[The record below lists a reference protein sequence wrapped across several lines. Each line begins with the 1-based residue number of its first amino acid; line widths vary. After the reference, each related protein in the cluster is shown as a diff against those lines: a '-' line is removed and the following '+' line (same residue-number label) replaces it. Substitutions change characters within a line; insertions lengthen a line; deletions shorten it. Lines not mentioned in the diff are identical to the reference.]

1 MKDKVH
7 ALALKN
13 KHKSDIK
20 VLVVAEDH
28 HQRMAFSDTVR
39 SCGLQLVDC
48 LSRAQLQDKSNS
60 YATAIDIWLIDGDYD
75 DYMATAT
82 TAAKPAAVL
91 VGFSQAPYLNEA
103 QQYAKWQRKLK
114 RKLAQ
119 MLALPMLVNN
129 TAYES
134 PAYKG
139 TNYKDTAY
147 KNEANDW
154 HYVVFLG
161 ASMGGPSAVKEFL
174 DHLSPALPV
183 SILLA
188 HHFNQTMIGT
198 LPRILNRHN
207 KWRCQLIT
215 TSQRLRSGQCLI
227 VPIDKQIICDSTGR
241 IILVDQ
247 AWEGDYK
254 PAIGQILKN
263 TSDVYGSELIN
274 IIFSG
279 MGNDGTQYLDLIQDN
294 DSQLWAQDP
303 SSSACPSQPQAIIDS
318 GYCQFVGSPQALAE
332 KLTHYIAE
340 RAVNA
345 SSDPFIVSDL

>member
-1 MKDKVH
+1 MKDNLSVM
-7 ALALKN
+7 ALKD

-28 HQRMAFSDTVR
+28 QQRMAFSDTVR

-48 LSRAQLQDKSNS
+48 VSRVQLQEKIKS
-60 YATAIDIWLIDGDYD
+60 YAAPIDIWLIDGDYD
-75 DYMATAT
+75 NDMALATA
-82 TAAKPAAVL
+82 ASKPTAVL

-119 MLALPMLVNN
+119 MLALPMLVDNIPYEKN
-129 TAYES
+129 TAYE
-134 PAYKG
+134 
-139 TNYKDTAY
+139 
-147 KNEANDW
+147 NEANDW

-174 DHLSPALPV
+174 DHLSPVLPV

-188 HHFNQTMIGT
+188 HHFNQTMIST

-207 KWRCQLIT
+207 EWRCQMIT
-215 TSQRLRSGQCLI
+215 SSQRLRAGQCLI
-227 VPIDKQIICDSTGR
+227 VPIDKQIVCDSTGR
-241 IILVDQ
+241 IILLDQ

-303 SSSACPSQPQAIIDS
+303 SLSACPSQPQAIIDS
-318 GYCQFVGSPQALAE
+318 GYCQFVGSPIALAE
-332 KLTHYIAE
+332 RLTDYIAE
-340 RAVNA
+340 KAVSA
-345 SSDPFIVSDL
+345 SSDSFIVSDL

>member
-1 MKDKVH
+1 MKDS
-7 ALALKN
+7 LSTMTLKD

-28 HQRMAFSDTVR
+28 QQRMAFSDTVR

-48 LSRAQLQDKSNS
+48 VSRVQLQEKLKS
-60 YATAIDIWLIDGDYD
+60 YALPIDIWLIDGDYD
-75 DYMATAT
+75 NDMALATA
-82 TAAKPAAVL
+82 ASKPTAVL

-119 MLALPMLVNN
+119 MLALPMLVDNIPYEKN
-129 TAYES
+129 TAYE
-134 PAYKG
+134 
-139 TNYKDTAY
+139 
-147 KNEANDW
+147 NEANDW

-174 DHLSPALPV
+174 DHLSPVLPV

-188 HHFNQTMIGT
+188 HHFNQTMIST

-207 KWRCQLIT
+207 EWRCQLIT
-215 TSQRLRSGQCLI
+215 SSQRLRAGQCLI
-227 VPIDKQIICDSTGR
+227 VPIDKQIVCDSTGR
-241 IILVDQ
+241 IILLDQ

-303 SSSACPSQPQAIIDS
+303 SLSTCPSQPQAIIDS
-318 GYCQFVGSPQALAE
+318 GYCQFVGSPTALAE
-332 KLTHYIAE
+332 RLTDYIAE
-340 RAVNA
+340 KAASA
-345 SSDPFIVSDL
+345 SSDSFIVSDL

>member
-1 MKDKVH
+1 MKDS
-7 ALALKN
+7 LSTMTLKD

-28 HQRMAFSDTVR
+28 QQRMAFSDTVR

-48 LSRAQLQDKSNS
+48 VSRVQLQEKLKS
-60 YATAIDIWLIDGDYD
+60 YAVPIDIWLIDGDYD
-75 DYMATAT
+75 NDMALATA
-82 TAAKPAAVL
+82 ASKPTAVL

-119 MLALPMLVNN
+119 MLALPMLVDNIPYEKN
-129 TAYES
+129 TAYE
-134 PAYKG
+134 
-139 TNYKDTAY
+139 
-147 KNEANDW
+147 NEAKDW

-174 DHLSPALPV
+174 DHLSPVLPV

-188 HHFNQTMIGT
+188 HHFNQTMIST

-207 KWRCQLIT
+207 EWRCQLIT
-215 TSQRLRSGQCLI
+215 SSQRLRAGQCLI
-227 VPIDKQIICDSTGR
+227 VPIDKQIVCDSTGR
-241 IILVDQ
+241 IILLDQ

-303 SSSACPSQPQAIIDS
+303 SLSTCPSQPQAIIDS
-318 GYCQFVGSPQALAE
+318 GYCQFVGSPIALAE
-332 KLTHYIAE
+332 RLTDYIAE
-340 RAVNA
+340 KAASA
-345 SSDPFIVSDL
+345 SSDSFIVSDL

>member
-1 MKDKVH
+1 MKDNVR
-7 ALALKN
+7 ALALKD
-13 KHKSDIK
+13 KGDIK

-28 HQRMAFSDTVR
+28 RQRMAFSDTVR
-39 SCGLQLVDC
+39 HCGFQLIDC
-48 LSRAQLQDKSNS
+48 ITRSQLQEKFND
-60 YATAIDIWLIDGDYD
+60 YEAPIDIWLIDSDYD
-75 DYMATAT
+75 EHVATV
-82 TAAKPAAVL
+82 TALSKSAAVL

-119 MLALPMLVNN
+119 MLALPTLV
-129 TAYES
+129 
-134 PAYKG
+134 
-139 TNYKDTAY
+139 DTVAY

-154 HYVVFLG
+154 RYVVFLG

-174 DHLSPALPV
+174 DHLSPTLPV

-207 KWRCQLIT
+207 DWRCQMIT
-215 TSQRLRSGQCLI
+215 SSQRLRAGQCLI
-227 VPIDKQIICDSTGR
+227 VPIDKQIVCDSTGR
-241 IILVDQ
+241 IILSDM

-254 PAIGQILKN
+254 PCIGQILKN

-294 DSQLWAQDP
+294 DSQLWAQEP
-303 SSSACPSQPQAIIDS
+303 SLSACPSQPQAIIDS
-318 GYCQFVGSPQALAE
+318 GYCKFVGSPKALAE
-332 KLTHYIAE
+332 KLTDYIAE
-340 RAVNA
+340 RATSA
-345 SSDPFIVSDL
+345 SSHSSIVSEL

>member
-1 MKDKVH
+1 MKDKAPVP
-7 ALALKN
+7 LALKN
-13 KHKSDIK
+13 KSDIK

-39 SCGLQLVDC
+39 GCGFTLIDC
-48 LSRAQLQDKSNS
+48 VSRAQLHDKFER
-60 YATAIDIWLIDGDYD
+60 YETPIDIWLIDSDYD
-75 DYMATAT
+75 DSVATAT
-82 TAAKPAAVL
+82 AMSQSIGVL

-103 QQYAKWQRKLK
+103 KQYAKWQRKLK

-119 MLALPMLVNN
+119 MLLLPALVDTN
-129 TAYES
+129 AYQS
-134 PAYKG
+134 
-139 TNYKDTAY
+139 DT
-147 KNEANDW
+147 NDW
-154 HYVVFLG
+154 QYVVFLG

-174 DHLSPALPV
+174 DNLSPTLPIC
-183 SILLA
+183 ILLA

-207 KWRCQLIT
+207 DWRCQVIT
-215 TSQRLRSGQCLI
+215 SSQRLQAGQCLI
-227 VPIDKQIICDSTGR
+227 APIDKQIVCDSTGR
-241 IILVDQ
+241 IILLAK

-279 MGNDGTQYLDLIQDN
+279 MGNDGAQYLDLIQDN

-303 SSSACPSQPQAIIDS
+303 SVSTCPSQPQAIVDS
-318 GYCQFVGSPQALAE
+318 GYCGFIGSPVALAQ
-332 KLTHYIAE
+332 KLTDYIGE
-340 RAVNA
+340 RAAVA
-345 SSDPFIVSDL
+345 SSH

>member
-1 MKDKVH
+1 MKDNLSVM
-7 ALALKN
+7 ALKD
-13 KHKSDIK
+13 KHKNDIK

-28 HQRMAFSDTVR
+28 QQRMAFSDTVR

-48 LSRAQLQDKSNS
+48 VSRVQLQEKLKS
-60 YATAIDIWLIDGDYD
+60 YAASIDIWLIDGDYD
-75 DYMATAT
+75 NDMALATA
-82 TAAKPAAVL
+82 ASKPTAVL

-119 MLALPMLVNN
+119 MLALPMLLDNIPYEKN
-129 TAYES
+129 TAYE
-134 PAYKG
+134 
-139 TNYKDTAY
+139 
-147 KNEANDW
+147 NEANDW

-174 DHLSPALPV
+174 DHLSPVLPV

-188 HHFNQTMIGT
+188 HHFNQTMIST

-207 KWRCQLIT
+207 EWRCQLIT
-215 TSQRLRSGQCLI
+215 SSQRLRAGQCLI
-227 VPIDKQIICDSTGR
+227 VPIDKQIVCDSTGR
-241 IILVDQ
+241 IILLDQ

-303 SSSACPSQPQAIIDS
+303 SLSTCPSQPQAIIDS
-318 GYCQFVGSPQALAE
+318 GYCQFVGSPTALAE
-332 KLTHYIAE
+332 RLTDYIAE
-340 RAVNA
+340 KAASA
-345 SSDPFIVSDL
+345 SSDSFIVSDL

>member
-1 MKDKVH
+1 MKDS
-7 ALALKN
+7 LSTMTLKD

-28 HQRMAFSDTVR
+28 QQRMAFSDTVR

-48 LSRAQLQDKSNS
+48 VSRVQLQEKLKS
-60 YATAIDIWLIDGDYD
+60 YAVPIDIWLIDGDYD
-75 DYMATAT
+75 NDMALATA
-82 TAAKPAAVL
+82 ASKPTAVL

-119 MLALPMLVNN
+119 MLALPMLLDNIPYEKN
-129 TAYES
+129 TAYE
-134 PAYKG
+134 
-139 TNYKDTAY
+139 
-147 KNEANDW
+147 NEANDW

-174 DHLSPALPV
+174 DHLSPVLPV

-188 HHFNQTMIGT
+188 HHFNQTMIST

-207 KWRCQLIT
+207 EWRCQLIT
-215 TSQRLRSGQCLI
+215 SSQRLRAGQCLI
-227 VPIDKQIICDSTGR
+227 VPIDKQIVCDSTGR
-241 IILVDQ
+241 IILLDQ

-303 SSSACPSQPQAIIDS
+303 SLSTCPSQPQAIIDS
-318 GYCQFVGSPQALAE
+318 GYCQFVGSPIALAE
-332 KLTHYIAE
+332 RLTDYIAE
-340 RAVNA
+340 KAASA
-345 SSDPFIVSDL
+345 SSDSFIVSDL

>member
-1 MKDKVH
+1 MKDNLS
-7 ALALKN
+7 AMALKD

-28 HQRMAFSDTVR
+28 QQRMAFSDTVR

-48 LSRAQLQDKSNS
+48 VSRVQLQEKIKS
-60 YATAIDIWLIDGDYD
+60 YAAPIDIWLIDGDYD
-75 DYMATAT
+75 NDMALATA
-82 TAAKPAAVL
+82 ASKPTAVL

-119 MLALPMLVNN
+119 MLALPMLVDNIPYEKN
-129 TAYES
+129 TAYE
-134 PAYKG
+134 
-139 TNYKDTAY
+139 
-147 KNEANDW
+147 NEANDW

-174 DHLSPALPV
+174 DHLSPVLPV

-188 HHFNQTMIGT
+188 HHFNQTMIST

-207 KWRCQLIT
+207 EWRCQLIT
-215 TSQRLRSGQCLI
+215 SSQRLRAGQCLI
-227 VPIDKQIICDSTGR
+227 VPIDKQIVCDSTGR
-241 IILVDQ
+241 IILLDQ

-303 SSSACPSQPQAIIDS
+303 SLSACPSQPQAIIDS
-318 GYCQFVGSPQALAE
+318 GYCQFVGSPTALAE
-332 KLTHYIAE
+332 RLTDYIAE
-340 RAVNA
+340 KAASA
-345 SSDPFIVSDL
+345 SSDSFIVSDL

>member
-1 MKDKVH
+1 MKDNLSVM
-7 ALALKN
+7 ALKD

-28 HQRMAFSDTVR
+28 QQRMAFSDTVR

-48 LSRAQLQDKSNS
+48 VSRVQLQEKLKS
-60 YATAIDIWLIDGDYD
+60 YAASIDIWLIDGDYD
-75 DYMATAT
+75 NDMALATA
-82 TAAKPAAVL
+82 ASKPTAVL

-119 MLALPMLVNN
+119 MLALPMLLDNIPYEKN
-129 TAYES
+129 TAYE
-134 PAYKG
+134 
-139 TNYKDTAY
+139 
-147 KNEANDW
+147 NEANDW

-174 DHLSPALPV
+174 DHLSPVLPV

-188 HHFNQTMIGT
+188 HHFNQTMIST

-207 KWRCQLIT
+207 EWRCQLIT
-215 TSQRLRSGQCLI
+215 SSQRLRAGQCLI
-227 VPIDKQIICDSTGR
+227 VPIDKQIVCDSTGR
-241 IILVDQ
+241 IILLDQ
-247 AWEGDYK
+247 VWEGDYK

-303 SSSACPSQPQAIIDS
+303 SLSTCPSQPQAIIDS
-318 GYCQFVGSPQALAE
+318 GYCQFVGSPTALAE
-332 KLTHYIAE
+332 RLTDYIAE
-340 RAVNA
+340 KAASA
-345 SSDPFIVSDL
+345 SSDSFIVSDL

>member
-1 MKDKVH
+1 MMGNIR
-7 ALALKN
+7 ALALKD
-13 KHKSDIK
+13 KSEIK

-28 HQRMAFSDTVR
+28 QQRMAFSDTVH
-39 SCGLQLVDC
+39 SCGFHLLDCVTPSQLK
-48 LSRAQLQDKSNS
+48 DKFDGYES
-60 YATAIDIWLIDGDYD
+60 AIDIWLIDSDYD
-75 DYMATAT
+75 EHVATV
-82 TAAKPAAVL
+82 TALTKSAAVL

-119 MLALPMLVNN
+119 MLALPTLV
-129 TAYES
+129 
-134 PAYKG
+134 
-139 TNYKDTAY
+139 DTVAY
-147 KNEANDW
+147 KNEAVDW
-154 HYVVFLG
+154 RYVVFLG

-188 HHFNQTMIGT
+188 HHFNQTMIST

-207 KWRCQLIT
+207 DWRCQLIT
-215 TSQRLRSGQCLI
+215 SSQRLRAGQCLI
-227 VPIDKQIICDSTGR
+227 APIDKQIVCDSTGR
-241 IILVDQ
+241 IILLDQ

-294 DSQLWAQDP
+294 DSQLWAQEP
-303 SSSACPSQPQAIIDS
+303 SLSACPSQPQAIIDS
-318 GYCQFVGSPQALAE
+318 GYCKFVGSPKALAQ
-332 KLTHYIAE
+332 KLTDYIAE
-340 RAVNA
+340 RAASA
-345 SSDPFIVSDL
+345 SSHSFIVSDV

>member
-1 MKDKVH
+1 MKDNLS
-7 ALALKN
+7 AMALKD

-28 HQRMAFSDTVR
+28 QQRMAFSDTVR

-48 LSRAQLQDKSNS
+48 VSRVQLQEKLKS
-60 YATAIDIWLIDGDYD
+60 YAASIDIWLIDGDYD
-75 DYMATAT
+75 NDMALATA
-82 TAAKPAAVL
+82 ASKPTAVL

-119 MLALPMLVNN
+119 MLALPMLVDNIPYEKN
-129 TAYES
+129 TAYE
-134 PAYKG
+134 
-139 TNYKDTAY
+139 
-147 KNEANDW
+147 NEANDW

-174 DHLSPALPV
+174 DHLSPVLPV

-188 HHFNQTMIGT
+188 HHFNQTMIST

-207 KWRCQLIT
+207 EWRCQLIT
-215 TSQRLRSGQCLI
+215 SSQRLRAGQCLI
-227 VPIDKQIICDSTGR
+227 VPIDKQIVCDSTGR
-241 IILVDQ
+241 IILLDQ

-303 SSSACPSQPQAIIDS
+303 SLSTCPSQPQAIIDS
-318 GYCQFVGSPQALAE
+318 GYCQFVGSPIALAE
-332 KLTHYIAE
+332 RLTDYIAE
-340 RAVNA
+340 KAVSA
-345 SSDPFIVSDL
+345 SSDSFIVSDL

>member
-1 MKDKVH
+1 MKDNLR
-7 ALALKN
+7 AMALKN

-20 VLVVAEDH
+20 VLVIAEDH
-28 HQRMAFSDTVR
+28 QQRMAFSDTVR

-48 LSRAQLQDKSNS
+48 LSRVQLQEKLKG
-60 YATAIDIWLIDGDYD
+60 YATPIDIWLIDGDYD
-75 DYMATAT
+75 NDMALATA
-82 TAAKPAAVL
+82 ASKPNAVL

-119 MLALPMLVNN
+119 MLALPMLVDNIPYEKN
-129 TAYES
+129 TAYE
-134 PAYKG
+134 
-139 TNYKDTAY
+139 
-147 KNEANDW
+147 NESNDW

-174 DHLSPALPV
+174 DHLSPVLPV

-188 HHFNQTMIGT
+188 HHFNQTMIST

-207 KWRCQLIT
+207 EWRCQLIT
-215 TSQRLRSGQCLI
+215 SSQRLRAGQCLI
-227 VPIDKQIICDSTGR
+227 VPIDKQIVCDSTGR
-241 IILVDQ
+241 IILLDQ

-303 SSSACPSQPQAIIDS
+303 SLSACPSQPQAIIDS
-318 GYCQFVGSPQALAE
+318 GYCQFVGSPTALAE
-332 KLTHYIAE
+332 RLTDYIAE
-340 RAVNA
+340 KAVSP
-345 SSDPFIVSDL
+345 SSDSFIVSDL

>member
-1 MKDKVH
+1 MKDS
-7 ALALKN
+7 LSTMTLKD

-28 HQRMAFSDTVR
+28 QQRMAFSDTVR

-48 LSRAQLQDKSNS
+48 VSRVQLQEKLKS
-60 YATAIDIWLIDGDYD
+60 YAVPIDIWLIDGDYD
-75 DYMATAT
+75 NDMALATA
-82 TAAKPAAVL
+82 ASKPTVVL

-119 MLALPMLVNN
+119 MLALPMLVDNIPYEKN
-129 TAYES
+129 TAYE
-134 PAYKG
+134 
-139 TNYKDTAY
+139 
-147 KNEANDW
+147 NEANDW

-174 DHLSPALPV
+174 DHLSSALPV

-188 HHFNQTMIGT
+188 HHFNQTMIST

-207 KWRCQLIT
+207 EWRCQMIT
-215 TSQRLRSGQCLI
+215 SSQRLRAGQCLI
-227 VPIDKQIICDSTGR
+227 VPIDKQIVCDSTGR
-241 IILVDQ
+241 IILLDQ

-303 SSSACPSQPQAIIDS
+303 SLSACPSQPQAIIDS
-318 GYCQFVGSPQALAE
+318 GYCQFVGSPIALAE
-332 KLTHYIAE
+332 RLTDYIAE
-340 RAVNA
+340 KAVNP
-345 SSDPFIVSDL
+345 SSDSFIVSDL

>member
-1 MKDKVH
+1 MKDS
-7 ALALKN
+7 LSTMTLKD

-28 HQRMAFSDTVR
+28 QQRMAFSDTVR

-48 LSRAQLQDKSNS
+48 VSRVQLQEKLKS
-60 YATAIDIWLIDGDYD
+60 YAVPIDIWLIDGDYD
-75 DYMATAT
+75 NDMALATA
-82 TAAKPAAVL
+82 ASKPTAVL

-119 MLALPMLVNN
+119 MLALPMLVDNIPYEKN
-129 TAYES
+129 TAYE
-134 PAYKG
+134 
-139 TNYKDTAY
+139 
-147 KNEANDW
+147 NEANDW

-174 DHLSPALPV
+174 DHLSSALPV

-188 HHFNQTMIGT
+188 HHFNQTMIST

-207 KWRCQLIT
+207 EWRCQMIT
-215 TSQRLRSGQCLI
+215 SSQRLRAGQCLI
-227 VPIDKQIICDSTGR
+227 VPIDKQIVCDSTGR
-241 IILVDQ
+241 IILLDQ

-294 DSQLWAQDP
+294 DSQLWVQDP
-303 SSSACPSQPQAIIDS
+303 SLSACPSQPQAIIDS
-318 GYCQFVGSPQALAE
+318 GYCQFVGSPIALAE
-332 KLTHYIAE
+332 RLTDYIAE
-340 RAVNA
+340 KAVSP
-345 SSDPFIVSDL
+345 SSDSFIVSDL

>member
-1 MKDKVH
+1 MKDS
-7 ALALKN
+7 LSTMTLKD

-28 HQRMAFSDTVR
+28 QQRMAFSDTVR

-48 LSRAQLQDKSNS
+48 VSRVQLQEKLKS
-60 YATAIDIWLIDGDYD
+60 YAASIDIWLIDGDYD
-75 DYMATAT
+75 NDMALATA
-82 TAAKPAAVL
+82 ASKPTAVL

-119 MLALPMLVNN
+119 MLALPMLVDNIPYEKN
-129 TAYES
+129 TAYE
-134 PAYKG
+134 
-139 TNYKDTAY
+139 
-147 KNEANDW
+147 NEANDW

-174 DHLSPALPV
+174 DHLSPVLPV

-188 HHFNQTMIGT
+188 HHFNQTMIST

-207 KWRCQLIT
+207 EWRCQLIT
-215 TSQRLRSGQCLI
+215 SSQRLRAGQCLI
-227 VPIDKQIICDSTGR
+227 VPIDKQIVCDSTGR
-241 IILVDQ
+241 IILLDQ

-303 SSSACPSQPQAIIDS
+303 SLSTCPSQPQAIIDS
-318 GYCQFVGSPQALAE
+318 GYCQFVGSPTALAE
-332 KLTHYIAE
+332 RLTDYIAE
-340 RAVNA
+340 KAASA
-345 SSDPFIVSDL
+345 SSDSFIVSDL

>member
-1 MKDKVH
+1 MGNIRALTLKDK
-7 ALALKN
+7 
-13 KHKSDIK
+13 SEIK

-28 HQRMAFSDTVR
+28 QQRMAFSDTVR
-39 SCGLQLVDC
+39 SCGFHLVDC
-48 LSRAQLQDKSNS
+48 VTSSQLQDKFDGYESD
-60 YATAIDIWLIDGDYD
+60 IDIWLIDSDYD
-75 DYMATAT
+75 GYVASV
-82 TAAKPAAVL
+82 TAASKTAAVL

-119 MLALPMLVNN
+119 MLALPTLV
-129 TAYES
+129 
-134 PAYKG
+134 
-139 TNYKDTAY
+139 DTPVY
-147 KNEANDW
+147 QDEVRGW
-154 HYVVFLG
+154 RYVVFLG

-174 DHLSPALPV
+174 DYLSPMLPV

-188 HHFNQTMIGT
+188 HHFNLTMIST

-207 KWRCQLIT
+207 DWRCQMIT
-215 TSQRLRSGQCLI
+215 SSQRMRIGQCLI
-227 VPIDKQIICDSTGR
+227 VPIDKQIVCDSTGR
-241 IILVDQ
+241 IILLDQ

-279 MGNDGTQYLDLIQDN
+279 MGNDGTQYLELIQDN

-303 SSSACPSQPQAIIDS
+303 TLSACPSQPQAIIDS
-318 GYCQFVGSPQALAE
+318 GYCTFIGSPQALAQ
-332 KLTHYIAE
+332 KLTDYIAD
-340 RAVNA
+340 RAANDTPH
-345 SSDPFIVSDL
+345 SFIVSDL